1 MPNKTPSMKISHNV
15 IEHLGLKLYQ
25 NKPTNVIAELISNA
39 WDANAKHLKINLQD
53 SHDDS
58 RYIIVEDD
66 GCGMDIDTIANT
78 YLVIGKAKYN
88 SLEEQKKIISKLG
101 ERKPMGRKGI
111 GKLAPFGICN
121 EIHLITVKDGFCNW
135 VHFDYVEMIKVG
147 KNSSVEQ
154 YYPKFII
161 HNQSFSNIQ
170 ITDTEFPLMDRV
182 HSFFEF
188 IKNKESPSGTL
199 IILTNLT
206 LKKTISVDQLIQSI
220 GQRFTVT
227 IGRPDF
233 EIMVNGTKVSEDNA
247 LPKWELRIPNDGMTS
262 VNVNVNGVEKE
273 IKYWIGFVKEASWP
287 TEHAGI
293 GVYAHGKIA
302 QDRPFFFNVEGREI
316 LSRYMYGVI
325 EADLIEELEEDL
337 ISTDRTSIN
346 WENSS
351 FESFFNKGQEITK
364 DALIQYLNHRKT
376 IEKEKNAERIKN
388 ITSQSELRLS
398 DTEQNYLREL
408 LDEVTPKLGK
418 DEEKI
423 QEFTKILAKSWLNE
437 PSRRIVKKLWT
448 DVEKEDDF
456 NQLQST
462 LLKLSSELIPQ
473 SLNLTRTFA
482 QRVFALTKLK
492 ERIEEKKETPLQQ
505 LLEDF
510 PWIISHTYE
519 KFTKR
524 QNLTTVVK
532 EAGENLEKRHIALA
546 TGNTKPDFVFL
557 GSANDEDILVIEL
570 KDNEAVGYSE
580 FEQLRS
586 YVEYLEQTY
595 SSAKVKGI
603 LLASDID
610 TKVKNKIDNDPS
622 LEFMTWDT
630 LLKRS
635 RKEYMTF
642 VSAMLLGADAN
653 PQEVINWG
661 GSEVEEFLSEM
672 AKNDHEIQRL
682 MKEYKSKSQETN
694 L

>member
-1 MPNKTPSMKISHNV
+1 M
-15 IEHLGLKLYQ
+15 
-25 NKPTNVIAELISNA
+25 
-39 WDANAKHLKINLQD
+39 
-53 SHDDS
+53 
-58 RYIIVEDD
+58 
-66 GCGMDIDTIANT
+66 
-78 YLVIGKAKYN
+78 
-88 SLEEQKKIISKLG
+88 
-101 ERKPMGRKGI
+101 
-111 GKLAPFGICN
+111 
-121 EIHLITVKDGFCNW
+121 
-135 VHFDYVEMIKVG
+135 
-147 KNSSVEQ
+147 
-154 YYPKFII
+154 
-161 HNQSFSNIQ
+161 
-170 ITDTEFPLMDRV
+170 
-182 HSFFEF
+182 
-188 IKNKESPSGTL
+188 
-199 IILTNLT
+199 
-206 LKKTISVDQLIQSI
+206 
-220 GQRFTVT
+220 
-227 IGRPDF
+227 
-233 EIMVNGTKVSEDNA
+233 
-247 LPKWELRIPNDGMTS
+247 
-262 VNVNVNGVEKE
+262 
-273 IKYWIGFVKEASWP
+273 
-287 TEHAGI
+287 
-293 GVYAHGKIA
+293 
-302 QDRPFFFNVEGREI
+302 
-316 LSRYMYGVI
+316 
-325 EADLIEELEEDL
+325 
-337 ISTDRTSIN
+337 
-346 WENSS
+346 
-351 FESFFNKGQEITK
+351 
-364 DALIQYLNHRKT
+364 
-376 IEKEKNAERIKN
+376 
-388 ITSQSELRLS
+388 
-398 DTEQNYLREL
+398 REL

-532 EAGENLEKRHIALA
+532 EAGEKLEKRHIALA
-546 TGNTKPDFVFL
+546 KGNTKPDFVFL

-672 AKNDHEIQRL
+672 AKNDNEIQRL